1 MNSVPV
7 MTVKPSRALFDEKFH
22 VVVGTYHR
30 HSEVTLHSLTSSED
44 TDYWEAFGHY
54 VQWMLR
60 ERITVAKAPSVGGT
74 YEGVEPMG
82 LLWSMRPVPGSR
94 TGLRWEEGTPLHSSH
109 GGDTSLCTGTH
120 ESGVQGAGGPGE
132 CRHRALV
139 HWPPPPGV
147 RQVDITEGG
156 VTGTLFLPPGPGP
169 FPGVLD
175 MWGGGGGLVEYRAAL
190 LASHGF
196 AAMAV
201 MYLFPDHKKNA
212 TIGYPYFENA
222 FRLLQDHPLVA
233 ADRSALLGISF
244 GVPVVL
250 SITAYSETVKPR
262 CCVCISG
269 THTGRIGATQSIA
282 EATNRI
288 ENRYKKACRD
298 EKNRLIW
305 RDVFLPIPEDIDLK
319 VEMGR
324 ITCPLLLVVGQD
336 DQNNAAVESA
346 DDMKQMMEKAGNSHL
361 LTTLSYPGAGH
372 LIETPYG
379 PHCKVS
385 SFLMPKSDERV
396 VMLWGGLTKPH
407 AVAQEDSWE
416 KILRFLREHLYHSV
430 KPHVLSKL

>member
-22 VVVGTYHR
+22 VVVGNLPPTQ
-30 HSEVTLHSLTSSED
+30 EVTLHSLHQSED

-54 VQWMLR
+54 VSDAQGR
-60 ERITVAKAPSVGGT
+60 VTVAKAPSVGGT

-94 TGLRWEEGTPLHSSH
+94 TGLRLRKKELHTPMVVHISVYRGHMS
-109 GGDTSLCTGTH
+109 
-120 ESGVQGAGGPGE
+120 QGFREQA
-132 CRHRALV
+132 ALASV
-139 HWPPPPGV
+139 VTERWYMAPGV
-147 RQVDITEGG
+147 RRVDITEGG

-346 DDMKQMMEKAGNSHL
+346 DDMKQMMERAGNSHL

-385 SFLMPKSDERV
+385 SFLMPKSNERV

-430 KPHVLSKL
+430 KPHVQSRL

>member
-1 MNSVPV
+1 MHICRQRNTVSTSLIFYYERVNTFVLVDISTTTICDMNSVPV

-22 VVVGTYHR
+22 VVVGNLPPTQ
-30 HSEVTLHSLTSSED
+30 EVTLHSLHQSED

-54 VQWMLR
+54 VSDAQG
-60 ERITVAKAPSVGGT
+60 RITVAKAPSVGGT

-94 TGLRWEEGTPLHSSH
+94 TGLRLRKKELHTPMVVHISVYRGHMS
-109 GGDTSLCTGTH
+109 
-120 ESGVQGAGGPGE
+120 QGFREQA
-132 CRHRALV
+132 ALASV
-139 HWPPPPGV
+139 VTERWYMAPGV
-147 RQVDITEGG
+147 RRVDITEGG

-212 TIGYPYFENA
+212 TIGYPYFE
-222 FRLLQDHPLVA
+222 
-233 ADRSALLGISF
+233 
-244 GVPVVL
+244 
-250 SITAYSETVKPR
+250 PR